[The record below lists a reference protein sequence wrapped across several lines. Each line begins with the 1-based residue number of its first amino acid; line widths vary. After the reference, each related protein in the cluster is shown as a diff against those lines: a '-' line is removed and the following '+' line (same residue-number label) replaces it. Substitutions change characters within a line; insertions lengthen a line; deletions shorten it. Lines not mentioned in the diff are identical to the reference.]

1 VLAQSGVT
9 GPVALVSAGWRHDEP
24 RDEPLREAVGLPVH
38 NLGLYAAFRV
48 LEREASDL
56 VSAYT
61 LKQST
66 LRRIKERY
74 RTAIV
79 PALTAARE
87 LYARRRDG
95 DCPWF
100 QQAIR
105 NLQTIDAIFLAESDR
120 LHVEFDEQ
128 ARPFGHRRVRA
139 EVDRIREKL
148 ADCDAVLLAG
158 GHVGVLRNRLAFFGF
173 DRWLADRKVFA
184 WSAGAMALT
193 DRVVLF
199 HDHTAHGV
207 GLAEVLDRGLALVP
221 NVVFLPHARERLAL
235 GDVENV
241 AILARRFAP
250 CRAIGLQNGA
260 VLTGPGLAS
269 TGARDAALLLAP
281 DGTLAPLPDSSPQEA
296 HALAP

>member
-1 VLAQSGVT
+1 
-9 GPVALVSAGWRHDEP
+9 
-24 RDEPLREAVGLPVH
+24 VGLPVH
-38 NLGLYAAFRV
+38 NLALYAAFRV

-61 LKQST
+61 LKQSM
-66 LRRIKERY
+66 LRRVKERY

-79 PALTAARE
+79 PALTAARD

-95 DCPWF
+95 ECPWF

-105 NLQTIDAIFLAESDR
+105 NLQAIDAIFLAESDR
-120 LHVEFDEQ
+120 LHVDFDEQ
-128 ARPFGHRRVRA
+128 ARPAGHRRVRA
-139 EVDRIREKL
+139 ELDRIQGVL
-148 ADCDAVLLAG
+148 DGCAAVLLAG

-173 DRWLADRKVFA
+173 EQFLPGRVVFA

-193 DRVVLF
+193 ERVVLF

-207 GLAEVLDRGLALVP
+207 GLAEVLDRGLGLVP
-221 NVVFLPHARERLAL
+221 GVVFLPHARERLAL
-235 GDVENV
+235 SDIENV

-250 CRAIGLQNGA
+250 ARAIGLQNGA
-260 VLTGPGLAS
+260 LLTGPGLTSA
-269 TGARDAALLLAP
+269 GDRDAALLLGA
-281 DGTLAPLPDSSPQEA
+281 DGTLAPLPDSPPEEA